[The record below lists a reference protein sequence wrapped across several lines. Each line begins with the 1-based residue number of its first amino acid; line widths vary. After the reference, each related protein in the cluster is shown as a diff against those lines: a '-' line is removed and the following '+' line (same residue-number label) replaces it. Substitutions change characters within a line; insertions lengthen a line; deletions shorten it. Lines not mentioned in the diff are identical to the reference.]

1 MTQKKQDIGF
11 EAKLEA
17 LEALANTMEEGG
29 LSLEALMQAYE
40 KGIRISQE
48 LTKELE
54 TAQGK
59 LMSLKDGALK
69 PVEDHDGL

>member
-1 MTQKKQDIGF
+1 
-11 EAKLEA
+11 
-17 LEALANTMEEGG
+17 MEEGG

-69 PVEDHDGL
+69 PAEDQDGL